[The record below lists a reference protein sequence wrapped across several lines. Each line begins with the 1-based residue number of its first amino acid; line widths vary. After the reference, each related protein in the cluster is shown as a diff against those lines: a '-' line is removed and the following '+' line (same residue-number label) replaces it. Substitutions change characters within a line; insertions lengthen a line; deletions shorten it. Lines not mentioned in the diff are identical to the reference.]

1 MSMSSQPPVTSVNT
15 NAATLTEQQ
24 RERMAEISRAA
35 GK

>member
-1 MSMSSQPPVTSVNT
+1 MTMSSNPQVKSVNLT
-15 NAATLTEQQ
+15 AATLTEEQ